1 MNAGWFFY
9 KIITYSIKNSNLLS
23 YFIDTCNATEKV
35 CPDIVGAE
43 VSLAEYVVYLIFIN
57 ILLINILIAIF
68 KYYIIRF
75 MLVS

>member
-1 MNAGWFFY
+1 MNAGWLFY
-9 KIITYSIKNSNLLS
+9 KIINYLNNNSYILN